1 MMMDFA
7 AFKEAVIQN
16 FMDYAPVSIT
26 NGELRVFQVGKDN
39 GMKEALSV
47 IVDSEVRDTWP
58 MVYLDKMYE
67 NYQICGNLRGVMI
80 AAGNFLEQGYQG
92 MEQSYQMLDAD
103 NLRLN
108 VEMEIVNTQLNEK
121 LLKDAPHK
129 EFQDLSVIYR
139 WAVASD
145 PVFTA
150 SSVVTDAILEKTGVT
165 EEELYQCAVEN
176 TRRKNKAKVVSI
188 EETMEGRHDMIDF
201 GPGVTDKEAY
211 LKKMIADA
219 KANPQTTMW
228 VLSNEQGQRGAVQ
241 MVYEENLRK
250 IGEMMKTDLYII
262 PSSRHE
268 VMVVS
273 DGYMPLMQLEDMLM
287 YGNQDM
293 GDRADFLSNNIYH
306 YDRAR
311 RKVQAVTDNPVL
323 GRDMA
328 PPVLEEN
335 RAGR

>member
-1 MMMDFA
+1 MMDYATFR
-7 AFKEAVIQN
+7 EAVLQN

-47 IVDSEVRDTWP
+47 IEDAEVRDTWP

-67 NYQICGNLRGVMI
+67 NYMMCDNLRGVLI
-80 AAGNFLEQGYQG
+80 AAGNFLEQGYHG
-92 MEQSYQMLDAD
+92 IEKNYQMLDAD

-108 VEMEIVNTQLNEK
+108 VEMEIVNTQLNQK
-121 LLKDAPHK
+121 LLADAPHK
-129 EFQDLSVIYR
+129 EFQDLSVIFR
-139 WAVASD
+139 WPIASD
-145 PVFTA
+145 MVFTA
-150 SSVVTDAILEKTGVT
+150 SSTVTNTILEKTGVT

-176 TRRKNKAKVVSI
+176 TRRKNKPKIVSI
-188 EETMEGRHDMIDF
+188 EETMEGKHDMFDF
-201 GPGVTDKEAY
+201 GPGVTDKEAC

-241 MVYEENLRK
+241 LVYEENLRK
-250 IGEMMKTDLYII
+250 IGEMMETDLYII

-273 DGYMPLMQLEDMLM
+273 DGYMPLMQLEDMLL

-293 GDRADFLSNNIYH
+293 GDRGDFLSNNIYH
-306 YDRAR
+306 YDRTK
-311 RKVQAVTDNPVL
+311 RKVKVVTDNPVQEWDMISPMIAENGI
-323 GRDMA
+323 GR
-328 PPVLEEN
+328 
-335 RAGR
+335 